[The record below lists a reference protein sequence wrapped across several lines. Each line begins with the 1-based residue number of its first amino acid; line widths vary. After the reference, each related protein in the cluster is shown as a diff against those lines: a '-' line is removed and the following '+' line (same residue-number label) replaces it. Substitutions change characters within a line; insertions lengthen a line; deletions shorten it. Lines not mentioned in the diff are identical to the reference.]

1 MPLSY
6 HTASVW
12 PTGGCP
18 WMLTVTLWS
27 FLLICISYW
36 YTVKEGIQDDKFQNY
51 CLEPPI
57 FNPFGRHQEAFS
69 YLLTL
74 DLPSSCTDPFWREG
88 FLIVSHPLGVEMPEK
103 PEDLPWRNH
112 LSLSI
117 WGGRGDSLPG
127 LEDLLHPQLPVA
139 ERGHGSR
146 KLGPPPCLSLAPPV
160 LTLQL
165 QSLWCPSQG
174 AGGTCLWALVP
185 GGACG

>member
-12 PTGGCP
+12 PTGRCP

-117 WGGRGDSLPG
+117 WGGQGDSLPG
-127 LEDLLHPQLPVA
+127 LEDLLHPQLTTEPVTPGQA
-139 ERGHGSR
+139 FSAVKCIFVEFFKHLS
-146 KLGPPPCLSLAPPV
+146 KSINISKACLKSHWKQINV
-160 LTLQL
+160 
-165 QSLWCPSQG
+165 
-174 AGGTCLWALVP
+174 
-185 GGACG
+185 